1 MDPVEMLLKELVTK
15 YKHTTPTGVPNLPY
29 YHGPGGLFGVAGLER
44 DVISTRLHP
53 RGLASVL
60 PGRGSVTCLPYFP
73 YLTGFTDNTGTVA
86 DGVCDDPETAGH
98 GKSCVQTA
106 QFGRYSYMTREL
118 ERNRV
123 GLQLNRGEFQDL
135 TLVNPPMFSP
145 TGEMT
150 QPTVPGNPN
159 FVDEA
164 LMRFM
169 ELGISFQNKLIPQVY
184 IGNPANNSAGGGY
197 AEFPGLDILIGTNK
211 VDAFTGT
218 SCPSLN
224 SDIKDFAYN
233 NVTADGG
240 AAMIRMLSYMFRY
253 LGRIASATNMQPV
266 RWVMTMR
273 SSLFYEITSVWPCS
287 YMAYRC
293 ATSDTANLIDPI
305 GQYNVADAVNLRDDM
320 RANQY
325 LIVDGVRYEV
335 IIDDGIVEDTN
346 TSNARVPN
354 PCFASDIYIIP
365 MTIRGNIA
373 STFWEY
379 VDYSQGAMLPGTPG
393 PDRGDFWTDGGRY
406 LWHHKPPKNWC
417 EQWLA
422 KIEPRIILRT
432 PHLAGR
438 ITNVVYCPLQHE
450 RDVFPDDPYFVNGG
464 VSTPRAYSTPY
475 SDWNLRLG

>member
-1 MDPVEMLLKELVTK
+1 MDPVELFLKELVTK
-15 YKHTTPTGVPNLPY
+15 YKHTTPTGVPGLPY

-53 RGLASVL
+53 RGLASIL
-60 PGRGSVTCLPYFP
+60 PGRGDVKALPYFP
-73 YLTGFTDNTGTVA
+73 YLTGFTDNTGSVA

-98 GKSCVQTA
+98 GKTCIQTA

-118 ERNRV
+118 ELNRV

-135 TLVNPPMFSP
+135 TLVNPPMLEDV
-145 TGEMT
+145 GGMT
-150 QPTVPGNPN
+150 TPNVPGNPA
-159 FVDEA
+159 FVREV

-184 IGNPANNSAGGGY
+184 IGNPANNSVGGGY

-211 VDAFTGT
+211 VDAFTGS

-224 SDIKDFAYN
+224 SDIKDFNYT

-240 AAMIRMLSYMFRY
+240 SAMIRMLSYMMRY
-253 LGRIASATNMQPV
+253 LGRIASGTNMTPV
-266 RWVMTMR
+266 RWVLAMR
-273 SSLFYEITSVWPCS
+273 DSLFYEITSVWPCS

-293 ATSDTANLIDPI
+293 ATNPTALVDPI

-320 RANQY
+320 RANKY
-325 LIVDGVRYEV
+325 LIIDGVRYEV
-335 IIDDGIVEDTN
+335 VIDDGIHEDTN
-346 TSNARVPN
+346 TTNANVPN
-354 PCFASDIYIIP
+354 PCFASDIYVIP
-365 MTIRGNIA
+365 MSVRGNIA
-373 STFWEY
+373 ATYWEY
-379 VDYSQGAMLPGTPG
+379 LDYSQGAMVGAQDGNLA
-393 PDRGDFWTDGGRY
+393 DKFFWSDGGRY
-406 LWHHKPPKNWC
+406 LWHSKPPKNWC
-417 EQWLA
+417 VQWLA

-450 RDVFPDDPYFVNGG
+450 RDVFPDDPYLVDGG
-464 VSTPRAYSTPY
+464 QSTPREYSIPY
-475 SDWNLRLG
+475 SDWNLRPA